1 MSLHQVNSA
10 FNLLGQTQEPVESV
24 HLPGPV
30 SPTLNVSWGAFRQS
44 LASNLAAVLSG
55 PTYARKYTYTGVF
68 KDCWIEGRI
77 PYIALFFAL
86 LLHIALVLVPFP
98 KSLTAIR
105 HNPVFDNTEL
115 TWSGPINDLPLL
127 NLASAHSKS
136 APHPKSAVEAPVT
149 RPQPPAFHPR
159 QRIFTDS
166 AHPTH
171 PRQTLINPAAPM
183 EPPKILPAL
192 PNIVQL
198 QQSAGPARPH
208 VLIDQQA
215 LAKLHPRERRAAT
228 STVAMFRSRRPS
240 RSEPVM
246 IRRCAPQTRIRSWSM
261 TSSSGRSGATFM
273 RPMTS
278 PSRVCISRAM
288 IGRCQ

>member
-10 FNLLGQTQEPVESV
+10 FNLLGQTQESVESV

-44 LASNLAAVLSG
+44 AASNLAAILSG
-55 PTYARKYTYTGVF
+55 PTYARKYIYSGVF
-68 KDCWIEGRI
+68 KDCWIEGRV
-77 PYIALFFAL
+77 PYVALFLAL
-86 LLHIALVLVPFP
+86 LLHIALVVIPFP

-105 HNPVFDNTEL
+105 HNPAFDNTEL

-127 NLASAHSKS
+127 NLASAHSKT
-136 APHPKSAVEAPVT
+136 AQHAKSAVESLTP
-149 RPQPPAFHPR
+149 PQPPAFHPR

-198 QQSAGPARPH
+198 QPSAGPAKPH
-208 VLIDQQA
+208 IQIDQQA
-215 LAKLHPRERRAAT
+215 LAKLRPRERRAAT
-228 STVAMFRSRRPS
+228 STIAPPTDVPLLQQQAADLTIQATPSGPARPKL
-240 RSEPVM
+240 
-246 IRRCAPQTRIRSWSM
+246 A
-261 TSSSGRSGATFM
+261 
-273 RPMTS
+273 
-278 PSRVCISRAM
+278 
-288 IGRCQ
+288 